1 MLDKETL
8 DEVQSMLKVG
18 TPLTVIA
25 KTLNIPLASIEH
37 LRNEKTN
44 NNE

>member
-1 MLDKETL
+1 MLDNETL
-8 DEVQSMLKVG
+8 YQVESILKMG

-37 LRNEKTN
+37 LRNEKAN
-44 NNE
+44 NND